1 MSKKPVVKK
10 VMTAAEAQKKYGN
23 NYESNQD
30 ERATTA
36 RSSDK
41 PVVKKVTT
49 AWGGDLSTL
58 KTPSATSTKKT
69 SSSANTRDLW
79 QTRTMTDRATQPS
92 AQQQL
97 KRVNERM
104 KAATISG
111 DTDQLVSLRA
121 QKKKLKPLVS
131 KKAEKKEYT
140 AAQKQQLSDLKK
152 QQSEAIS
159 LGMTEKAARL
169 QRQMMD
175 IRAENNRQTLG
186 DRALNATAAVLEG
199 SQGQLTNAAGT
210 AVDAARSVVNG
221 VHSAD
226 YNRRQIAYL
235 RKALADG
242 RTSDGKTI
250 TDAQRKAM
258 QGRIRT
264 MQEEIDSWENPDSLT
279 YKAHHALDKPVESL
293 YSAADQ
299 MVDDSARQQ
308 EHAKQNLGAVGST
321 LVDAA
326 VAAGQS
332 ALTGVAGA
340 VTGTGMLPFVAQ
352 AFGGSAQEA
361 RRSGADLTHQV
372 GYGAAEAAKEY
383 VTEKMFGLTLPQ
395 KLMGKAGSGSFD
407 DIVEKGIRNV
417 TDRLAKTP
425 GGQRAL
431 GGLASW
437 FASGATEGA
446 EEVIGDAIEN
456 VLVNPTLRQWDP
468 DTRTTQEKFDDA
480 LYDGLVGALSGMIGG
495 VNQLVGYQPGTA
507 QTAAADPRVQQI
519 MDIMNAQ
526 ETPMAEEDTAAGAAS
541 NSGRSQQEQVDSI
554 LKILNGGNR
563 AEFDTMT
570 EEQQNAVNQGYEAG
584 TVGMDAGNRV
594 FQVDPAQHIDQR
606 TTDSVGDKSVNAF
619 QYDHPELHRYYQQ
632 AVQALMADAE
642 TSLQYPM
649 SRSYER
655 TMQGNRVNQSAE
667 TSPALRQ
674 AMDETGLSRNQIID
688 AAQRIVNDSGQ
699 DNVKSAKQ
707 VELILDQMLSNGYT
721 TMSGET
727 VAPNQAYMDGKARIA
742 GAQEGGTETT
752 PLPIWDM
759 AEASPEEIAS
769 NQESVRRAA
778 AVLGENG
785 AKALT
790 NAYDTAT
797 AGQVTPEDAVRTFYQ
812 VYHSALTGKAL
823 SEADAQRAAELP
835 AHLVKAAESSA
846 QQDAAR
852 AKQAAYFGE
861 KAGLVKDD
869 SWKKAHLSSK
879 TNRTLDALGKTLGVE
894 IRFADTVEDGRA
906 NAQYKDGVIT
916 LALDAEDPVLTSV
929 THEAVHRIRETSPE
943 AYNALVEF
951 LQGNMS
957 EAGMDFNLGIREQL
971 YGTED
976 VSVLTEET
984 AADAFSRMVGNEDF
998 ADRFVEDNRNA
1009 AQKFVDV
1016 LRDIVNSIQRA
1027 LNHQNLNLSE
1037 NQKRAF
1043 SDLEG
1048 KVSEMEQLFTD
1059 ALNRSTESKN
1069 TATEGGEKRLSIK
1082 EAGNGRYYV
1091 KADRQILEG
1100 NDPQKWGRQLESFI
1114 NNEIRQNRD
1123 VVLPT
1128 VDGNLIRITDRTAY
1142 KLSDRKTTRL
1152 QNHRK
1157 SELSLEQYRVK
1168 ENAAAHIDE
1177 IILVGE
1183 FKNSSEDIGG
1193 YHENDIGEDGF
1204 NTYTAYF
1211 EDHDG
1216 QYYRIQFTS
1225 ALNGDVE
1232 TAYSI
1237 GDIQKR
1243 KKPITGN
1250 GSSTRESGALNGDR
1264 LSANTVSQGGGN
1276 VKTRF
1281 SLKTPVEETDKLI
1294 AVHNKDEDS
1303 IMAALKL
1310 GGLPMPSIAVVK
1322 AKTGHSK
1329 YGPISLLFNK
1339 STIDPQV
1346 DSRNKVYG
1354 GDAYTP
1360 TNPGVEYPVN
1370 SKAAL
1375 DVESRINEL
1384 SKKVANGIFASDSIL
1399 RRHGIE
1405 EISTNSPSAAAKV
1418 LSDDDAVRAAYLEAH
1433 GEKLEPV
1440 YQDKVWDKYGNDTLQ
1455 TILNEIG
1462 EQRIAE
1468 INANFELGQPAEAA
1482 LGDDAERIR
1491 DILREYYRDKGE
1503 SLLQK
1508 MAKKRGWT
1516 QEEISEKRDA
1526 RIEKSMENVTPF
1538 TLEDLARHAWE
1549 YYQDGGVTT
1558 GEIDRF
1564 GTQDKLRE
1572 LTDNKDVKGW
1582 VETQLE
1588 GVFGEPGIYNG
1599 KDPYTSSGDRRS
1611 FAQTHYSYT
1620 LENIV
1625 KAMKGT
1631 QEERGGQVS
1640 GVTAGGLQASS
1651 VPAYRT
1657 IQEIRNDSGRLG
1669 SVETDSYKAQMGNVE
1684 DKIRSVTQRIM
1695 QTTKAH
1701 SDNSFEE
1708 GEIIG
1713 TVLMDAAKG
1722 KRTIDSIMRTFAKE
1736 GYKISNVTAK
1746 QIQELYKSAAALPT
1760 EYFEAKPQRGVG
1772 FDEVLAAVIPDNS
1785 SDRLKAAL
1793 QDAGVNT
1800 VEYIAGDE
1808 ADRLAKV
1815 NSVDDAQFSRKGKK
1829 FLDTYAR
1836 ENGRFPSGGEPYR
1849 RVNTMLSNR
1858 VVESAQRPGW
1868 NGLGNADAGT
1878 LNSAFDDMQAKAED
1892 FHQINRNSAE
1902 RIMQEQQRAPSDV
1915 PKVNPD
1921 TERNITKTVSTI
1933 LNSPLTSP
1941 EMASVYENAIA
1952 DGAFDY
1958 DRIGDRD
1965 AVKLSQSKISRDGY
1979 ESVAQGVIARSQL
1992 GQHMTKYDMADAI
2005 SAYNSAVSD
2014 GNHELA
2020 YELSL
2025 AVSGAAHDSAQVVQA
2040 MNLMNRLTPE
2050 GKLLTLRR
2058 YVDSLNDKQ
2067 AKKSAAKKSGKKRSA
2082 DVDTARENYVEQVTG
2097 FTISDELA
2105 TNYLMAETDAE
2116 RSAAWDAITTSIAQ
2130 QMPSTFREKAD
2141 FWRYTSMLM
2150 NPTTHVRNIVGNG
2163 IQDGAR
2169 HIKNGVGGFL
2179 ERAIVRDSAQR
2190 TKSILTGQEGKALK
2204 EFARAQYEADQTA
2217 AMGAGKYSDAS
2228 PGGIAREIEDKRT
2241 VFTAKMQGRTAK
2253 KIADMTPGIIH
2264 KAADAAGKGV
2274 QKIGDINN
2282 KLLDKEDVLFNRGA
2296 YVDSFAQALKAKGVT
2311 AEEAAS
2317 GKKKDLVEAARKY
2330 AIEEAQRATYRNTTA
2345 LSEAIS
2351 GFGHYE
2357 GPNPVRKAASFTANA
2372 LVPFKRTPANILTTG
2387 IDYSPIGLTKA
2398 ISYDAWQ
2405 VHKGNMSA
2413 ADMVDHLSSGLT
2425 GSGILA
2431 LGIFLAKEGLLHVRP
2446 GGDDDKKEAFEKATG
2461 RQDYS
2466 LEVFGKSYTVDWAAP
2481 AAMALFAGAAIQEST
2496 EQGAD
2501 PLSALADSATGT
2513 TNVVLEMSML
2523 SSLNDLI
2530 SNWSYATN
2538 KVTYLVDRTLSSYA
2552 GQYFPT
2558 VGGKIAS
2565 TMDDTVRKSYVEK
2578 GTGQVASD
2586 VDYFRQSVMKKIPG
2600 MRDSLEPSIDL
2611 WGNEISNGS
2620 LMERAA
2626 QNFISPGYLKKID
2639 TDPVNEEI
2647 RRLAK
2652 DSGESGVYPS
2662 EAEKSLSVKDE
2673 NGQTQTIN
2681 LSASQYTQYAKALG
2695 STRYQALK
2703 ELFSSSAYQK
2713 LSDEDKANAVENV
2726 YKMAKKAAKEKITGV
2741 ESDGWEK
2748 KAQEAQ
2754 EKYRIDPGIYSMLRA
2769 QASNVESLKDENGE
2783 TIKNSK
2789 GYQIMQLVYDSGLTE
2804 KQRNA
2809 MFEYLGVPK
2818 GIRHM
2823 NKSAVK
2829 EKLQKMKK
2837 QAAK

>member
-1 MSKKPVVKK
+1 
-10 VMTAAEAQKKYGN
+10 
-23 NYESNQD
+23 
-30 ERATTA
+30 
-36 RSSDK
+36 
-41 PVVKKVTT
+41 
-49 AWGGDLSTL
+49 
-58 KTPSATSTKKT
+58 
-69 SSSANTRDLW
+69 
-79 QTRTMTDRATQPS
+79 MTDRATQPS

-97 KRVNERM
+97 KRVNEKM

-121 QKKKLKPLVS
+121 QKKKLEPLVS

-264 MQEEIDSWENPDSLT
+264 MQEEIDRWENPDSLT

-299 MVDDSARQQ
+299 MVDDSTRQQ

-526 ETPMAEEDTAAGAAS
+526 ETPAVEEGTAVGAAS

-619 QYDHPELHRYYQQ
+619 QYDHPELHQYYQQ
-632 AVQALMADAE
+632 AAQALMADAE

-752 PLPIWDM
+752 TLPIWDM

-823 SEADAQRAAELP
+823 SEVDAQRATELP

-943 AYNALVEF
+943 AYHALVEF

-984 AADAFSRMVGNEDF
+984 AADAFARMVGNEDF
-998 ADRFVEDNRNA
+998 ANRFVEDNRNA

-1027 LNHQNLNLSE
+1027 LHHQNLNLSE

-1059 ALNRSTESKN
+1059 ALNRSAESKSTATVGGETQTANGIRYSAKMSFEDQVDAVLDREMDRNSSVYVMDTPEVLQSLGLKDYPMLMTQRHILDIVHEKSSKN
-1069 TATEGGEKRLSIK
+1069 THWHGLSSDM
-1082 EAGNGRYYV
+1082 V
-1091 KADRQILEG
+1091 KQLPSMIENPVMILESATRSG
-1100 NDPQKWGRQLESFI
+1100 DAVI
-1114 NNEIRQNRD
+1114 
-1123 VVLPT
+1123 
-1128 VDGNLIRITDRTAY
+1128 IT
-1142 KLSDRKTTRL
+1142 
-1152 QNHRK
+1152 
-1157 SELSLEQYRVK
+1157 SELDGDGLPVIVSIHPDGSGQYNR
-1168 ENAAAHIDE
+1168 AE
-1177 IILVGE
+1177 I
-1183 FKNSSEDIGG
+1183 SSNFITSMYGK
-1193 YHENDIGEDGF
+1193 DGF
-1204 NTYTAYF
+1204 EGF
-1211 EDHDG
+1211 
-1216 QYYRIQFTS
+1216 I
-1225 ALNGDVE
+1225 
-1232 TAYSI
+1232 
-1237 GDIQKR
+1237 
-1243 KKPITGN
+1243 
-1250 GSSTRESGALNGDR
+1250 SGAVDDGRVLYNNKKR
-1264 LSANTVSQGGGN
+1264 TRTLFANAGLQLPGSLLRDGFLRDTVSQGGGD

-1281 SLKTPVEETDKLI
+1281 SLKAPVEETDKLI

-1370 SKAAL
+1370 SDTAL
-1375 DVESRINEL
+1375 AVESRINEL
-1384 SKKVANGIFASDSIL
+1384 SKKVANGIFSNSSVL

-1405 EISTNSPSAAAKV
+1405 EVSTNSPSAAAKV
-1418 LSDDDAVRAAYLEAH
+1418 LANDDAVRAAYLEAH

-1468 INANFELGQPAEAA
+1468 INANFELGQSVETA
-1482 LGDDAERIR
+1482 LGDDAERFR
-1491 DILREYYRDKGE
+1491 DILRKYYRDKGE
-1503 SLLQK
+1503 SILQK

-1526 RIEKSMENVTPF
+1526 RIEKSMENVSHF
-1538 TLEDLARHAWE
+1538 TLEELARHAWE

-1558 GEIDRF
+1558 GEIDRW

-1572 LTDNKDVKGW
+1572 LTDNEDVKGW

-1599 KDPYTSSGDRRS
+1599 KDPYTSSGNRRS

-1625 KAMKGT
+1625 KAMQET

-1657 IQEIRNDSGRLG
+1657 IQEIRDDSGRLG
-1669 SVETDSYKAQMGNVE
+1669 SVETDSYKAQIGNVE

-1722 KRTIDSIMRTFAKE
+1722 KRTIDSIMRTFSRE

-1829 FLDTYAR
+1829 FLDTYTR
-1836 ENGRFPSGGEPYR
+1836 ENGRIPSGGEPYR
-1849 RVNTMLSNR
+1849 RVNTMLSSK
-1858 VVESAQRPGW
+1858 VEESAQRPGW

-1892 FHQINRNSAE
+1892 FHRINQNSAE

-2067 AKKSAAKKSGKKRSA
+2067 AKKSAAKKSGEKRSV

-2179 ERAIVRDSAQR
+2179 ERAIVRDSVQR
-2190 TKSILTGQEGKALK
+2190 TKSVLTGQEGKALK

-2253 KIADMTPGIIH
+2253 KIADMTPSIIH

-2357 GPNPVRKAASFTANA
+2357 GPNPVRKAASFAANA

-2431 LGIFLAKEGLLHVRP
+2431 LGIFLAKEGMLHVRP

-2754 EKYRIDPGIYSMLRA
+2754 EKYGIDPGIYSMLRA
-2769 QASNVESLKDENGE
+2769 QASNVESLKYADKTDKNGDPK
-2783 TIKNSK
+2783 TIENSK

-2823 NKSAVK
+2823 NKAAVK

>member
-1 MSKKPVVKK
+1 MAKKPVFKK

-30 ERATTA
+30 ERANTA

-41 PVVKKVTT
+41 PVFKKVTT

-69 SSSANTRDLW
+69 SPAAKTQDLW

-97 KRVNERM
+97 KRVNEKM

-121 QKKKLKPLVS
+121 QKKKLEPLVS
-131 KKAEKKEYT
+131 KKTEKKEEKYT
-140 AAQKQQLSDLKK
+140 TAQKKEINRLERQRQQAAADLDTDTVSEVDRKLKELRGNPGTIERIKKTATGGAKSLESAYRETLGYVQEGTHQYRDVDVDRWNQELRRAQYEIRNADSDEDRAYW
-152 QQSEAIS
+152 QSEAQKLRTNIQNAGKATERS
-159 LGMTEKAARL
+159 TAASKENYRRADELAASAAKDLSRAKEGAGAVGELLVDAGSNLTQTGIDALATIATGGALGMTPFALRSFGA
-169 QRQMMD
+169 
-175 IRAENNRQTLG
+175 
-186 DRALNATAAVLEG
+186 ALNQARNDGATW
-199 SQGQLTNAAGT
+199 GQRGL
-210 AVDAARSVVNG
+210 
-221 VHSAD
+221 
-226 YNRRQIAYL
+226 
-235 RKALADG
+235 
-242 RTSDGKTI
+242 
-250 TDAQRKAM
+250 
-258 QGRIRT
+258 
-264 MQEEIDSWENPDSLT
+264 
-279 YKAHHALDKPVESL
+279 
-293 YSAADQ
+293 
-299 MVDDSARQQ
+299 
-308 EHAKQNLGAVGST
+308 
-321 LVDAA
+321 
-326 VAAGQS
+326 
-332 ALTGVAGA
+332 
-340 VTGTGMLPFVAQ
+340 
-352 AFGGSAQEA
+352 
-361 RRSGADLTHQV
+361 
-372 GYGAAEAAKEY
+372 YGAASAAKE
-383 VTEKMFGLTLPQ
+383 VFTEKMFNIALPFS
-395 KLMGKAGSGSFD
+395 KAYGGGALD
-407 DIVEKGIRNV
+407 DVVERGIRSAV
-417 TDRLAKTP
+417 DKFAKTDA
-425 GGQRAL
+425 GKNAL
-431 GGLASW
+431 GAALTFGTGAVGEGL
-437 FASGATEGA
+437 
-446 EEVIGDAIEN
+446 EEFIGDWMEWQLPRIYGGDVATAQE
-456 VLVNPTLRQWDP
+456 TLSNS
-468 DTRTTQEKFDDA
+468 
-480 LYDGLVGALSGMIGG
+480 LYDFLVGATSGAMGG
-495 VNQLVGYQPGTA
+495 IVSPNTYRYDSGTV

-526 ETPMAEEDTAAGAAS
+526 ETPAVGEGTAAGAAS

-570 EEQQNAVNQGYEAG
+570 EEQQNAVNHGYEAG

-619 QYDHPELHRYYQQ
+619 QYDHPELHQYYQQ
-632 AVQALMADAE
+632 AAQALMADAE

-655 TMQGNRVNQSAE
+655 TMQGNRANQSAE

-752 PLPIWDM
+752 TLPIWDM
-759 AEASPEEIAS
+759 VEASPEEIAS

-861 KAGLVKDD
+861 KSGLVKDD

-984 AADAFSRMVGNEDF
+984 AADAFARMVGNEDF
-998 ADRFVEDNRNA
+998 ANRFVEDNRNA
-1009 AQKFVDV
+1009 AQKFADV
-1016 LRDIVNSIQRA
+1016 LRDIINSIQRA

-1059 ALNRSTESKN
+1059 ALNRSAESKN

-1152 QNHRK
+1152 QNHMK

-1168 ENAAAHIDE
+1168 ENAAVHIDE

-1264 LSANTVSQGGGN
+1264 LSANTVSQGGGD

-1370 SKAAL
+1370 AKTAL
-1375 DVESRINEL
+1375 AVESKINEL
-1384 SKKVANGIFASDSIL
+1384 SKKVANGIFASSSVL
-1399 RRHGIE
+1399 RSHGIE
-1405 EISTNSPSAAAKV
+1405 EVSGDSLSTAAKT
-1418 LSDDDAVRAAYLEAH
+1418 LARDDAVRAAYLEAH
-1433 GEKLEPV
+1433 GKELEPV
-1440 YQDKVWDKYGNDTLQ
+1440 YQDKVWDRYGNETVQ
-1455 TILNEIG
+1455 AVVNEIG
-1462 EQRIAE
+1462 VQRLAE
-1468 INANFELGQPAEAA
+1468 INANFELGQSVETA
-1482 LGDDAERIR
+1482 LGDDVERLR
-1491 DILREYYRDKGE
+1491 DILRDYYRDAGE
-1503 SLLQK
+1503 ALLQK

-1516 QEEISEKRDA
+1516 PEEIDEKRNA
-1526 RIEKSMENVTPF
+1526 RIEKGMENVSHF
-1538 TLEDLARHAWE
+1538 TLEELARHAWD
-1549 YYQDGGVTT
+1549 YYQDGGATK
-1558 GEIDRF
+1558 GEIDRW
-1564 GTQDKLRE
+1564 GTQDRLHE
-1572 LTDNKDVKGW
+1572 LTDNEDVAGW
-1582 VETQLE
+1582 LEEQLD
-1588 GVFGEPGIYNG
+1588 GVFGEPGINNG
-1599 KDPYTSSGDRRS
+1599 KDPYTSSGARRS

-1625 KAMKGT
+1625 KAMQET

-1651 VPAYRT
+1651 VPSYRT
-1657 IQEIRNDSGRLG
+1657 IQEIREDSGRLG

-1701 SDNSFEE
+1701 SDNSYEE

-1722 KRTIDSIMRTFAKE
+1722 KRTIDAIMTTFAKE

-1815 NSVDDAQFSRKGKK
+1815 NSVEDAQFSRKGKK
-1829 FLDTYAR
+1829 FLDTYAM
-1836 ENGRFPSGGEPYR
+1836 ENGSIPSGGEPYR
-1849 RVNTMLSNR
+1849 RVNTMLSSR
-1858 VVESAQRPGW
+1858 VEENSQRPGW

-1892 FHQINRNSAE
+1892 FHRINQNSAE

-2067 AKKSAAKKSGKKRSA
+2067 AKKSAAKKSGKKRSV

-2150 NPTTHVRNIVGNG
+2150 NPTTHTRNFFGNL

-2190 TKSILTGQEGKALK
+2190 TKSVLTGQEGKALK
-2204 EFARAQYEADQTA
+2204 EFARAQYKADQTA

-2357 GPNPVRKAASFTANA
+2357 GPNPVRKAASFAANA

-2431 LGIFLAKEGLLHVRP
+2431 LGIFLAKEGMLHVRP

-2558 VGGKIAS
+2558 VGGKVAS

-2754 EKYRIDPGIYSMLRA
+2754 KKYGIDPGIYSMLRA

-2823 NKSAVK
+2823 NKAAVK
-2829 EKLQKMKK
+2829 EKLQKIKK